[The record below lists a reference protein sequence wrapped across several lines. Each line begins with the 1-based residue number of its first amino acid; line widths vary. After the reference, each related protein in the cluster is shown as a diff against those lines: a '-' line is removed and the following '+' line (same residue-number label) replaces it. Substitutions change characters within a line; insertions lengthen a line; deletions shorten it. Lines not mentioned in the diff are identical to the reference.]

1 MSSYVYQMDRHE
13 TVERWLVIEMQFSSI
28 ASKDYLERIEET
40 KRRMADE
47 GIDLLLVYADP
58 WKSGNCRYL
67 TGIRPSRAMMDIP
80 EIGYGRQMLSVPA
93 KGDPIL
99 WVTDFEAVWVR
110 KELAL
115 QTVDEEPWMQVRE
128 WSKLRNGLSR
138 MGAESKKAGYEGKW
152 ITPWPVYEMVRGAV
166 GPKLADC
173 NILEIQRRVK
183 SKAEIKLMEVASNI
197 NDRLCEHLVR
207 EIVRYGITEK
217 EVEHRLEA
225 LGHEMGADK
234 VDANFMISKDMA
246 FGHSTDA
253 TIDDG
258 DFLSLHVILEY
269 EGYNSDND
277 RLIGFGNVSEHAKE
291 LAEICVKSFMNGVR
305 AARPGARGSDVLRE
319 VRDTHGFAA
328 AFPWVAGHGIGLE
341 GEEGTV
347 VETAT
352 QGEVGDFGNWTLEP
366 GMTFCLHAGAFGH
379 GLQWG
384 TEDVILVTKTGA
396 RSLTKFPR
404 NHIIRC

>member
-1 MSSYVYQMDRHE
+1 MSSYIYQIDKQGTIEH
-13 TVERWLVIEMQFSSI
+13 WLMIKMQFSSI
-28 ASKDYLERIEET
+28 TSKDYLERIEET
-40 KRRMADE
+40 KRRMTDE

-67 TGIRPSRAMMDIP
+67 TGTRPSRAMMEIP
-80 EIGYGRQMLSVPA
+80 EIGYGKQMLSVPA

-99 WVTDFEAVWVR
+99 WATDFEAIWVK

-128 WSKLRNGLSR
+128 WSKLRSGLKS
-138 MGAESKKAGYEGKW
+138 MGAEARKIGYEGKW
-152 ITPWPVYEMVRGAV
+152 ITPWPIYEMVREAV

-173 NILEIQRRVK
+173 NILEIQKRVK

-197 NDRLCEHLVR
+197 NDRLCEYLVR
-207 EIVRYGITEK
+207 DIVRYGITEK
-217 EVEHRLEA
+217 EVERRLEA

-246 FGHSTDA
+246 WGHSTDT

-258 DFLSLHVILEY
+258 DLLSLHVILEY

-277 RLIGFGNVSEHAKE
+277 RLIGFGNVSGRAKE
-291 LAEICVKSFMNGVR
+291 LAEICVKSYMNGLK
-305 AARPGARGSDVLRE
+305 AARPGAKGSEVLRK
-319 VRDTHGFAA
+319 VKGTHEFAA
-328 AFPWVAGHGIGLE
+328 AFPWIAGHGIGLE

-347 VETAT
+347 DETGT
-352 QGEVGDFGNWTLEP
+352 QGEGGDFGNWTLEP

-384 TEDVILVTKTGA
+384 TEDVILVTSSGA

-404 NHIIRC
+404 DHII